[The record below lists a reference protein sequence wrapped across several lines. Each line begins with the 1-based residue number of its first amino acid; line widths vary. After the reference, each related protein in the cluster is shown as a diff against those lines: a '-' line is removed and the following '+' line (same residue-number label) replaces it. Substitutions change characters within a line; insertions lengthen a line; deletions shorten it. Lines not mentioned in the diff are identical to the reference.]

1 MIVVNLD
8 DNIVFG
14 TLPSPP
20 ELRLLVFVSD
30 KNVGDVNRLK
40 DGKIMI
46 SKVGKYFITSA
57 ERSRV
62 SGAFLSRFFL
72 AFLFLRLRIS

>member
-8 DNIVFG
+8 DDIVFG
-14 TLPSPP
+14 TLPSSP
-20 ELRLLVFVSD
+20 ELLVFVSD

-40 DGKIMI
+40 DGKIMTGQ
-46 SKVGKYFITSA
+46 VGEYFITSA

-62 SGAFLSRFFL
+62 CGTFLARFFL
-72 AFLFLRLRIS
+72 SFLFLRLRIS